1 MNGFRRV
8 ERHFLGGVYKLEKK
22 GAIKGS
28 KTEIAIS
35 SICKYT
41 RNIHIYSS
49 SNIAFETFNLR
60 GCSSKN
66 IFTAR
71 LYSIWT
77 PR

>member
-41 RNIHIYSS
+41 TYLLLIKY
-49 SNIAFETFNLR
+49 
-60 GCSSKN
+60 CV
-66 IFTAR
+66 
-71 LYSIWT
+71 
-77 PR
+77 